1 MVFVNWTRGGHLTQ
15 GKPICR
21 LLFVAVCEV
30 IWLKS
35 TFFLFIYLISLAVL
49 SVHCC
54 ADFSLVLVCGLLIV
68 VASVIVEHGL

>member
-1 MVFVNWTRGGHLTQ
+1 MVFANWTRRGHLTQ
-15 GKPICR
+15 GKPVCR
-21 LLFVAVCEV
+21 LLFVAAYEA

-35 TFFLFIYLISLAVL
+35 TFFLFIYLISLAML

-68 VASVIVEHGL
+68 VASVVVEHGL